1 MLLNI
6 LLEYIV
12 EYLLEY
18 FLSIDLCD
26 ETIFLILDSSLR

>member
-6 LLEYIV
+6 LLDYIV

-18 FLSIDLCD
+18 FLSIEFYVVENTLY
-26 ETIFLILDSSLR
+26 SG